1 MIINFWNE
9 RWEQNEIG
17 FHQSTVSPH
26 LVNYWP
32 SMVSDQAKVFVPLC
46 GKSLDL
52 LWLMKQGHQ
61 VAGAECS
68 DLAVDSFFNE
78 NKLQYE
84 KSADKSFSIYKNP
97 QITIYQGDYFDLD
110 INTLG
115 DVGYVFD
122 RAALIALPGEMRQR
136 YSAHMIQLLNT
147 GTQLLLI
154 TLAYEQHLM
163 QGPPFSVNE
172 EEVNALFSPSFSITK
187 LHQQDIIEKENRFK
201 NKGLNTLIET
211 AYCLQKL

>member
-68 DLAVDSFFNE
+68 DLAVDSFLMKINCNMKRVRINLF
-78 NKLQYE
+78 QYIKIH
-84 KSADKSFSIYKNP
+84 KS
-97 QITIYQGDYFDLD
+97 
-110 INTLG
+110 
-115 DVGYVFD
+115 
-122 RAALIALPGEMRQR
+122 
-136 YSAHMIQLLNT
+136 
-147 GTQLLLI
+147 
-154 TLAYEQHLM
+154 
-163 QGPPFSVNE
+163 PFTRV
-172 EEVNALFSPSFSITK
+172 
-187 LHQQDIIEKENRFK
+187 II
-201 NKGLNTLIET
+201 LTLI
-211 AYCLQKL
+211 